1 MLLNQSLHKKYW
13 EIQDV
18 YKSVVLSSV
27 YKMYNENESAVKKEE
42 MREILE
48 STTSKQKGKIILRL
62 LNLFKILK
70 MLYLTIEVC
79 FKKWMTKLC

>member
-48 STTSKQKGKIILRL
+48 SSTSKQKGKIILRL

>member
-1 MLLNQSLHKKYW
+1 MLLNQSLHNKKYKYW

-18 YKSVVLSSV
+18 YKSDVLSSV

-70 MLYLTIEVC
+70 MLYLTI
-79 FKKWMTKLC
+79 

>member
-1 MLLNQSLHKKYW
+1 MLLNQSLHKKKYKYW
-13 EIQDV
+13 EIQEV

-48 STTSKQKGKIILRL
+48 SSTSKQKGKIILRL

-70 MLYLTIEVC
+70 MLYLTI
-79 FKKWMTKLC
+79 

>member
-1 MLLNQSLHKKYW
+1 
-13 EIQDV
+13 
-18 YKSVVLSSV
+18 
-27 YKMYNENESAVKKEE
+27 MYNENESAVKKEE

-70 MLYLTIEVC
+70 MLYLTI
-79 FKKWMTKLC
+79 